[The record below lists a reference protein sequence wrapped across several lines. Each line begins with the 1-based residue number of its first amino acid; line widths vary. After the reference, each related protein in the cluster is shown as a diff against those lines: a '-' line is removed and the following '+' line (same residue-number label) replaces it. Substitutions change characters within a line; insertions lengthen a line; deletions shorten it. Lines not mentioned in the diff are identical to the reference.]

1 MLRFERSSGKTFARD
16 FANDYDALWHV
27 MQDAKDG
34 LVRIQVVPNT
44 MRCILEN
51 YFAFT
56 GSAGKFEDILK
67 KLSTEDGTFRPL
79 ERFLNRGSHRDETNI
94 VCVDWGQFDISYYL
108 SKLEAVFVASG
119 HPEHYRL
126 KMGLAE
132 AA

>member
-1 MLRFERSSGKTFARD
+1 MDARD

-51 YFAFT
+51 FFSFT
-56 GSAGKFEDILK
+56 GNTQRFEEILQQLSA
-67 KLSTEDGTFRPL
+67 EDGKFRPL

-94 VCVDWGQFDISYYL
+94 AHIDWGQFDIAYYL
-108 SKLEAVFVASG
+108 TKLNAVFQAAG
-119 HPEHYRL
+119 HPDHYRL
-126 KMGLAE
+126 KMGLPSE
-132 AA
+132 N